1 MDSIAEMARRIGATR
16 KARSMIRIR
25 NSGKSNELS
34 WFRDL
39 SALTG
44 DLLSDDPN
52 EYMDTLQK
60 DIFEANVY
68 VMTPKGRVIEL
79 PNGSTPIDFAYRVHT
94 EVGHSTVGGMV
105 MFAVPL
111 HAVKNRRRRTD
122 QDVRNGGAKRDWLKF
137 VKPTMRKQDPWLPA
151 EEGS

>member
-1 MDSIAEMARRIGATR
+1 
-16 KARSMIRIR
+16 MILHKEQREIEQ
-25 NSGKSNELS
+25 KLS

-94 EVGHSTVGGMV
+94 EVGPFH
-105 MFAVPL
+105 
-111 HAVKNRRRRTD
+111 RRC
-122 QDVRNGGAKRDWLKF
+122 NG
-137 VKPTMRKQDPWLPA
+137 Q
-151 EEGS
+151 